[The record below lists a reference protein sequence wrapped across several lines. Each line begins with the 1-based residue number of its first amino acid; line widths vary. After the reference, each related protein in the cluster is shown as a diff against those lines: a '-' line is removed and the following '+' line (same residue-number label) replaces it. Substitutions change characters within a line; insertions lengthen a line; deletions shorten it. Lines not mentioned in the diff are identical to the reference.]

1 MDILRARNVEFDVV
15 EYLKTP
21 LGEAMLRKFL
31 ALLPGEPKDLIHP
44 SSFEDLGRDIDDYN
58 TPDALVNLLLE
69 HPEVMNRPVCIR
81 GNRAVIAR
89 PAEAVYDL
97 LD

>member
-1 MDILRARNVEFDVV
+1 MRAQNVEFDVV

-21 LGEAMLRKFL
+21 LDEERLRNFL
-31 ALLPGEPKDLIHP
+31 SLLSCEPKDLIHP

-89 PAEAVYDL
+89 PAEAVYDI

>member
-1 MDILRARNVEFDVV
+1 MDILRAANVEFDVI

-21 LGEAMLRKFL
+21 LSERDLRKFL

-44 SSFEDLGRDIDDYN
+44 SSFENLGRDIDAYN
-58 TPDALVNLLLE
+58 TPDALVGLLLE

-89 PAEAVYDL
+89 PAEVVHEI

>member
-1 MDILRARNVEFDVV
+1 MS
-15 EYLKTP
+15 
-21 LGEAMLRKFL
+21 
-31 ALLPGEPKDLIHP
+31 GEPKDLIHP
-44 SSFEDLGRDIDDYN
+44 GTFADLGLNIEDYN
-58 TPDALVNLLLE
+58 TPDALVGLLLE

-89 PAEAVYDL
+89 PAEEVNDI

>member
-1 MDILRARNVEFDVV
+1 MRAQNVEFDVV

-21 LGEAMLRKFL
+21 LDEEMLRNFL
-31 ALLPGEPKDLIHP
+31 SLLSCEPKDLIHP

-89 PAEAVYDL
+89 PAEAVYDI